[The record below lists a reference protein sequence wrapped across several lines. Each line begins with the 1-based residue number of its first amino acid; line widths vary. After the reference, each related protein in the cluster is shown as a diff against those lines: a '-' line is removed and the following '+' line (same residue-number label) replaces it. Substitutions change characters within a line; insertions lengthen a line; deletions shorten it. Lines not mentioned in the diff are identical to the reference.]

1 MKIKRDKLLND
12 LQDFALRGNGV
23 VIGSPGV
30 GKTYILKELR
40 RNLESAEIPELL
52 LPIDQLGDGTDETLK
67 HELLIEENLIGIFK
81 VYPSFT

>member
-40 RNLESAEIPELL
+40 RNLKSAGIPHLL
-52 LPIDQLGDGTDETLK
+52 YYGST
-67 HELLIEENLIGIFK
+67 NLEMARTK
-81 VYPSFT
+81 L